1 MKSRHQVSR
10 AAIELIK
17 SFEGYRRKAAQLPD
31 GRWTIGYGHTLTAR
45 EGAEVSEADAE
56 ALLMYDLINVAHAVN
71 EHSYTPLTQNQFD
84 ALCCFA
90 FNVGVDNFRRSSV
103 LRRVNEGQL
112 LQAACAM
119 EMWRK
124 ADFEGE
130 RIVIDALVRRRS
142 AEKTLFLT
150 PANGWIP
157 APSPVL
163 RPKVDYDVV
172 AASPRE
178 TPTALKT
185 STVDDRVVVE
195 RDETNAPRPTA
206 PPVAPYTAPLATE
219 IAAAG
224 VGAALEQLLPESAPE
239 PAESIYAVRD
249 LEPAPPPMIAEDAP
263 DAPLADAPVE
273 IVTVAAVMPEPEPE
287 PEAEPEPV
295 APPVMT
301 VVELPQPE
309 PTPSP
314 GPVLAV
320 VNGDVGFTL
329 TPAPEVSIETVAD
342 DAFRIDLPE
351 PANESAPGLFDVT
364 FAEPVHQGG
373 ATRPLVNED
382 YIRRLVREDEMA
394 ELDADFAFEA
404 PTEQAR
410 FHGLPLVGLGLG
422 GMALFAGGVAWGLNA
437 QGGEGLLNP
446 LVVSWGVGLSGI
458 GMAGF
463 AAWRL
468 LKNMFDAPFD
478 DEDEGDTETDEQA
491 QA

>member
-45 EGAEVSEADAE
+45 EGAQVSEADAE

-163 RPKVDYDVV
+163 RPRVDYDVV

-185 STVDDRVVVE
+185 STIDDKVVVE

-206 PPVAPYTAPLATE
+206 PPVEPHTAPLATE

-224 VGAALEQLLPESAPE
+224 VGAALEQLMPDPVAAPE
-239 PAESIYAVRD
+239 PEAPVFAIGD
-249 LEPAPPPMIAEDAP
+249 LEPAPPPVVEEDAP
-263 DAPLADAPVE
+263 DSPIAEDTGE
-273 IVTVAAVMPEPEPE
+273 IVTIAGPMSEPE
-287 PEAEPEPV
+287 PEAVAEPV
-295 APPVMT
+295 VAAVQT
-301 VVELPQPE
+301 PQPE
-309 PTPSP
+309 PTPP
-314 GPVLAV
+314 GPMLAV
-320 VNGDVGFTL
+320 VNGDPGFTL
-329 TPAPEVSIETVAD
+329 TPAPEVSVDAAFD
-342 DAFRIDLPE
+342 DVFRIDLPE

-394 ELDADFAFEA
+394 DLNAEFAFET
-404 PTEQAR
+404 PTEPAR
-410 FHGLPLVGLGLG
+410 IQGLPLLGLGLG

-437 QGGEGLLNP
+437 NGGEGLLDP
-446 LVVSWGVGLSGI
+446 LVISWGAGLTGI
-458 GMAGF
+458 VMAGF
-463 AAWRL
+463 AAWRWL
-468 LKNMFDAPFD
+468 DGLADGPFD
-478 DEDEGDTETDEQA
+478 DEDEDDVETDDRA